1 MISDW
6 LTQNNIDG
14 SATLA
19 SANPPSEIP
28 NLKSFMTPFASLLDQ
43 YKAVFFDAYGVLKN
57 AHGLIPGVDRT
68 IHALI
73 QAQKPFY
80 VLTNDASRSP
90 DQLAESYARLGLPS
104 ITANRIVSSGMLARE
119 YLELKV
125 NHGTVAYLGTDTS
138 AHYIENADLHALP
151 IRDVDLNNAGDI
163 TALVLLDDEGFDW
176 NTDLN
181 KTVNLLRLRNIPVIV
196 ANTDATYPVS
206 GNRVAVAIGSVADM
220 LERIV
225 GKQFIRF
232 GKPDAQL
239 FMFAYDLLR
248 ESLAELPNGQ
258 MSIGKNDILMVGD
271 TLKSDILGGN
281 KFGFDTALVLT
292 GNTPAEDV
300 DLRIKATGIIPTYVC
315 ESAAV

>member
-1 MISDW
+1 
-6 LTQNNIDG
+6 
-14 SATLA
+14 
-19 SANPPSEIP
+19 
-28 NLKSFMTPFASLLDQ
+28 MTPFADLIDQ

-68 IHALI
+68 INALI
-73 QAQKPFY
+73 QTEKPFY

-90 DQLAESYARLGLPS
+90 EQLADSYTRLGLPLV
-104 ITANRIVSSGMLARE
+104 TADRIVSSGMLARE
-119 YLELKV
+119 YLQLKV
-125 NHGTVAYLGTDTS
+125 SHGTVAYLGTDTS

-151 IRDVDLNNAGDI
+151 IRDVDLNDAADI

-206 GNRVAVAIGSVADM
+206 GNRVAVAIGAVADM

-248 ESLAELPNGQ
+248 EK
-258 MSIGKNDILMVGD
+258 MTIGKNEILMVGD

>member
-1 MISDW
+1 
-6 LTQNNIDG
+6 
-14 SATLA
+14 
-19 SANPPSEIP
+19 
-28 NLKSFMTPFASLLDQ
+28 MTPFATLLDK
-43 YKAVFFDAYGVLKN
+43 YNAIFFDAYGVLKN

-68 IHALI
+68 INALI
-73 QAQKPFY
+73 QSDKPFY

-90 DQLAESYARLGLPS
+90 DQLAESYARLGLPMV
-104 ITANRIVSSGMLARE
+104 TADRIVSSGMLARE

-151 IRDVDLNNAGDI
+151 IRDVDLANCADI

-206 GNRVAVAIGSVADM
+206 GNRVAVAIGAVADM
-220 LERIV
+220 LERIM

-248 ESLAELPNGQ
+248 EKIT
-258 MSIGKNDILMVGD
+258 IGKSEILMVGD